1 MKELLL
7 VDDDEANRL
16 TLSTLLEDD
25 GFSVDLAVSFA
36 DATRILEHPAHTYD
50 AVLLDHALGDGYGSD
65 LVPLIRRS
73 LPRAK
78 IVAMS
83 ASAHADAARQEVD
96 AQLPKG
102 LHFPDFLA
110 RLLAL
115 LDAAQ

>member
-25 GFSVDLAVSFA
+25 GFTVDLATSFA
-36 DATRILEHPAHTYD
+36 DATQLLQRPARNYD

-65 LVPLIRRS
+65 LVPLIRRA
-73 LPRAK
+73 LPSAK

-83 ASAHADAARQEVD
+83 ASLNADTPDQEVD
-96 AQLPKG
+96 ARLPKG
-102 LHFPDFLA
+102 LHFPDFLE

-115 LDAAQ
+115 LGGAY